1 MVLSVVSLVETTR
14 QGGDRQMLNLKFQ
27 ERRFTTRKKLN
38 GLMPGKVMLG
48 PNEIKVRPVDIGR
61 DGLGVVTNESLRE
74 GDRLQLHTAFGVIL
88 LEVMWSKNDLGKQDL
103 FRFGLITTDPKDNLE
118 EVFKNAGCLK

>member
-1 MVLSVVSLVETTR
+1 
-14 QGGDRQMLNLKFQ
+14 MLNLKFQ

-48 PNEIKVRPVDIGR
+48 ANEIKVRPVDIGR
-61 DGLGVVTNESLRE
+61 DGLGVVTNEPLRE

-88 LEVMWSKNDLGKQDL
+88 LEVMWSKKDLGKQDL